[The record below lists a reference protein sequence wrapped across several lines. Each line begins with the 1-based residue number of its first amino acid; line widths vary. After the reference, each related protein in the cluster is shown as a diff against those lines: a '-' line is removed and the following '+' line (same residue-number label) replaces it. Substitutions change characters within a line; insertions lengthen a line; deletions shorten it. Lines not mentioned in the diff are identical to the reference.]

1 MSSFLIEEFTTYK
14 VFLYG
19 RKVKGEQT
27 DQAIY
32 INIPSGKAHFYFCS
46 NYMKDNYVED
56 KNGKKHFHVFL
67 RAEKYA
73 HWIDLFRNE
82 SPLFFFYDY
91 DRDLCYITTSDEPV
105 GEGELKSIAAQV

>member
-1 MSSFLIEEFTTYK
+1 MSNFLIEEFSHYK

-32 INIPSGKAHFYFCS
+32 INIPSGKVHFYFCH
-46 NYMKDNYVED
+46 NFMKDNHVEEI
-56 KNGKKHFHVFL
+56 NGKKIFNVYL
-67 RAEKYA
+67 RAEKYNS
-73 HWIDLFRNE
+73 WIDLFRNE
-82 SPLFFFYDY
+82 APLFFFYDY

-105 GEGELKSIAAQV
+105 GEGELAHLIKEA